1 MLWLLRKDL
10 LILARSRLLV
20 CLLVLYPVAIAL
32 LIGFA
37 LSRAP
42 SKPKVAIVNL
52 SPPGQKIEIGNHHL
66 SISHYTQGLTNGI
79 SPVYLSIRSEAVQA
93 ISSGKVLA
101 AVVLPPDIT
110 QKLSSVLTQA
120 HIEVLYNGNA
130 LEQSFVQST
139 INSALAQANLTLS
152 QEIRQLAS
160 QAIGLILKGG
170 NFNVLGSIHEVLG
183 LKHLTPVLRRI
194 LRDEPPGHDH
204 AELERIVRFAEFAA
218 QNLNLSNEV
227 LTTVGQPIQIQGVL
241 LHGRRTPLD
250 SYAVVVAV
258 SISEMFICILLAAG
272 GVALEREENT
282 LARLTRGPP
291 ALTSRTT
298 VLVEKMLL
306 AAGCSF
312 LVAFGMLAGISG
324 FVGLDWG
331 RVELWLAALAV
342 GALAFGALG
351 AALGALAKEVR
362 AASLLAF
369 LLALPLAFL
378 ALVPAGSVAAGLY
391 EVIRILS
398 FLFPFKAAL
407 QALDG
412 AVNRASPG
420 VAISLTHA
428 AALAAGY
435 LLLARVAL
443 RRLV

>member
-1 MLWLLRKDL
+1 
-10 LILARSRLLV
+10 
-20 CLLVLYPVAIAL
+20 
-32 LIGFA
+32 
-37 LSRAP
+37 
-42 SKPKVAIVNL
+42 
-52 SPPGQKIEIGNHHL
+52 
-66 SISHYTQGLTNGI
+66 
-79 SPVYLSIRSEAVQA
+79 
-93 ISSGKVLA
+93 
-101 AVVLPPDIT
+101 VVLPPDIT

-183 LKHLTPVLRRI
+183 LKHLTPVLRGI

-312 LVAFGMLAGISG
+312 LVAFGMLAGISV